1 MRRFA
6 GLLTCVTLPLA
17 FLLAPFQHV
26 HAGHSSGADHDHSG
40 VVHAHFYSVAP
51 VRGNQHGPAIDDVDD
66 DHAAVRSLDTFTLVL
81 TAGVAPFVL
90 TRGVVLPFIPAM
102 TFEPVELVEQRGHD
116 PPCVDRSIPRAPPSE
131 LSPKD

>member
-26 HAGHSSGADHDHSG
+26 HTGTDHDRSG
-40 VVHAHFYSVAP
+40 LVHAHFYSAAP
-51 VRGNQHGPAIDDVDD
+51 VRGNQHGAGIDDVDN
-66 DHAAVRSLDTFTLVL
+66 DHAAVRALDTFTLVL
-81 TAGVAPFVL
+81 TTGLAPFVP
-90 TRGVVLPFIPAM
+90 TRGLVLPFIPTV

-116 PPCVDRSIPRAPPSE
+116 PPCIDRSIPRAPPS
-131 LSPKD
+131 

>member
-1 MRRFA
+1 MRRFT

-26 HAGHSSGADHDHSG
+26 HTGADHDHSSL
-40 VVHAHFYSVAP
+40 VHAHFYSVAP

-81 TAGVAPFVL
+81 TTGLAPFVPP
-90 TRGVVLPFIPAM
+90 RGLVLAFVPAV

-116 PPCVDRSIPRAPPSE
+116 PPSIDRSIPRAPPS
-131 LSPKD
+131 

>member
-26 HAGHSSGADHDHSG
+26 HTGAAHNHSTL
-40 VVHAHFYSVAP
+40 VHAHFYNVTP
-51 VRGNQHGPAIDDVDD
+51 LRGNPHGPAIDDVDD
-66 DHAAVRSLDTFTLVL
+66 DHAAVGALNTFTLVL
-81 TAGVAPFVL
+81 TTGLAPFVPA
-90 TRGVVLPFIPAM
+90 RGLVLPFVPAV

-116 PPCVDRSIPRAPPSE
+116 PPCIDRSIPRAPPS
-131 LSPKD
+131 